1 MKRNWILWAAV
12 AAVTV
17 WMLPSTAAAAGDA
30 AAGKAL
36 FDVNCMSCHGAT
48 GKGDGPV
55 GAALNPKPRDL
66 SVGAVT
72 FDTDDDGEAGTDTDI
87 INVIS
92 NGAAAYGGSALMAPW
107 PAFSDEDKAN
117 LLAYIRSLKQ

>member
-1 MKRNWILWAAV
+1 MKRNWILGI
-12 AAVTV
+12 AVTAMAG
-17 WMLPSTAAAAGDA
+17 WLLPSTAMAAGDV

-36 FDVNCMSCHGAT
+36 YDVNCMSCHGPK

-55 GAALNPKPRDL
+55 GAALNPKPRDF
-66 SVGAVT
+66 SEGDFK
-72 FDTDDDGEAGTDTDI
+72 FDTDDDGKAGTDADL

-107 PAFSDEDKAN
+107 PAFSEEQKAN
-117 LLAYIRSLKQ
+117 LVAFIRSLKE